1 MEEGSYHSGWWPKV
15 VEGLRLSG
23 ERSLRIGPGNKRLLK
38 ISLFIIKTSLLYHF
52 TRGCL
57 F

>member
-1 MEEGSYHSGWWPKV
+1 MEEGSYHTGWWPKV